1 MSEIAEIE
9 RSKRRLWARPGS
21 SHDYVIKTLRFV
33 LPIGVGVLAAFL
45 VSAPLTTRGGDVSF
59 VLAKDSV
66 DIAKERLKVVEA
78 LYRGEDGKGRA
89 FSLHAGSAVQASSR
103 VPIVKLKDL
112 DARIE
117 MPKGPASL
125 TAANGQ
131 YNMDTD
137 TVSVDGPLQFQSAD
151 GYQLTATNVA
161 VNLKTQK
168 LVGRSGVEA
177 DSSKGFGMNA
187 AQMTAD
193 VRAKQFSSQGLVSGR
208 IPIGTFSAGRISAD
222 LNSRT
227 VILDG
232 RAHLHIPQGI
242 GR

>member
-21 SHDYVIKTLRFV
+21 SHDYVVKTLRV
-33 LPIGVGVLAAFL
+33 ALPIGVGVLSAFL
-45 VSAPLTTRGGDVSF
+45 VAAPLVSRGGDVSF

-89 FSLHAGSAVQASSR
+89 FSIKAGSAVQASSR

-112 DARIE
+112 AAQID

-131 YNMDTD
+131 YDMDTQ
-137 TVSVDGPLQFQSAD
+137 TVSVDGPLHFQSAD
-151 GYQLTATNVA
+151 GYQMSATNVA

-168 LVGRSGVEA
+168 LVGRSGVQAE
-177 DSSKGFGMNA
+177 SSKGFGMNA
-187 AQMTAD
+187 AQMSAN
-193 VRAKQFSSQGLVSGR
+193 VRAKQFESQGPVSGR

-227 VILDG
+227 VVLDG
-232 RAHLHIPQGI
+232 RAHLHIPQGV